1 MLCCVVI
8 CDSDIVSFIMW
19 YDIWLWHVMICYVL
33 RCMMITS
40 RILLCIVTCALSV
53 SLCVCVSILLH
64 TYIVSVYCLSI
75 HSPPVSLFFC
85 SISVLL
91 PYILSLPP
99 SINITL
105 NYFTHQFRTY
115 WLWADSSHLHSAR
128 ITCWLTCTTAYTAYY
143 TVLHRGFW
151 ICQFYRTPT
160 RYGDP

>member
-1 MLCCVVI
+1 MCSVIELNLLRCVDKICCVVLRCVAI

-64 TYIVSVYCLSI
+64 IYMVSVYCLSI

-85 SISVLL
+85 YISVLL
-91 PYILSLPP
+91 PHILSLPP
-99 SINITL
+99 STNITL
-105 NYFTHQFRTY
+105 NYFTQQLGTVGCERIHRI
-115 WLWADSSHLHSAR
+115 SIRHESHA
-128 ITCWLTCTTAYTAYY
+128 
-143 TVLHRGFW
+143 G
-151 ICQFYRTPT
+151 
-160 RYGDP
+160 